1 MNIKIKNTNLEL
13 TPSISDYLNKRL
25 ADIAKIVDSHDPFSL
40 CQVEI
45 GKKSRHHKSGDIF
58 RAEINLRLKGRDI
71 YVTADHEDL
80 YASIDKLKNEVM
92 NAVKSY
98 KGKRET
104 LWKRGKMKIKRM
116 MKGLKGG
123 EV

>member
-1 MNIKIKNTNLEL
+1 MNIKIQNTNLEL
-13 TPSISDYLNKRL
+13 TPSISDYLDKRL
-25 ADIAKIVDSHDPFSL
+25 VDIAKIVDSHDPFAL

-71 YVTADHEDL
+71 YITADHEDL
-80 YASIDKLKNEVM
+80 YAAIDKLKNDTM

-104 LWKRGKMKIKRM
+104 LWKRGKMKIKKM
-116 MKGLKGG
+116 MKGFGKR